1 MLLVFG
7 LIADTFAEPWA
18 NISNKSYKD
27 IRRSANGGVFGDDS
41 GDPGAAITI
50 DNCAFVN
57 CSVSKSRK
65 DSYAGGAIYVE
76 FPDVS
81 FFITSTHFVN
91 CSCDHVNF
99 GGGAI
104 FFFGNLLQCV
114 NCIFESDSASHS
126 GGAIFSWS
134 QRVIVNS
141 SRADNCTCKSS
152 GGFILSI
159 TTKEIILNGCNIN
172 NCGGQTDGAISGL
185 ETGLTCI
192 GCTFTN
198 CQAQKS
204 AGAIELASSSV
215 AKLEGCRFVGNKGG
229 NAGAILLNNTR
240 GARAFI
246 DECVFEDN
254 SGKYASFLLDSVPE
268 IRISDC
274 TLTFKAAPGTSNIA
288 LLERKSG
295 DSTIFFSGNAFHV
308 ISNADEMDGY
318 HLYCTAQA
326 KWSFSQVS
334 VFDVDKNKSLYFLHG
349 EPTGFSDF
357 CEFSFGGNK
366 KPLSAGAIAG
376 IVVAVLAVVIG
387 VAAVVWFFVIRP
399 RRSKTGFTRTTDGY
413 II

>member
-1 MLLVFG
+1 M
-7 LIADTFAEPWA
+7 
-18 NISNKSYKD
+18 
-27 IRRSANGGVFGDDS
+27 
-41 GDPGAAITI
+41 
-50 DNCAFVN
+50 N

-65 DSYAGGAIYVE
+65 DTYAGGAIYVE

-81 FFITSTHFVN
+81 VLITSTHFTN

-114 NCIFESDSASHS
+114 NCVFESDSASHS
-126 GGAIFSWS
+126 GGAIFSWA
-134 QRVIVNS
+134 QRLIVNS
-141 SRADNCTCKSS
+141 STADSCTCKSS

-159 TTKEIILNGCNIN
+159 TTNQIILNECNIN
-172 NCGGQTDGAISGL
+172 SCSGRTDGAISGL

-198 CQAQKS
+198 CETQKS

-215 AKLEGCRFVGNKGG
+215 KLERCRFVGNKGG
-229 NAGAILLNNTR
+229 NAGALILNNTR
-240 GARAFI
+240 SAQAFI

-254 SGKYASFLLDSVPE
+254 SGKYASFILDSVPE

-274 TLTFKAAPGTSNIA
+274 TLTFQAAPGTSNIA

-295 DSTIFFSGNAFHV
+295 DYTIFFSGNTFRAS
-308 ISNADEMDGY
+308 SNTDEMDVY
-318 HLYCTAQA
+318 HLYCTVQA
-326 KWSFSQVS
+326 NWSFSQVS
-334 VFDVDKNKSLYFLHG
+334 LFDVDKNKSLYFLYG

-357 CEFSFGGNK
+357 CEFSFSGNK

-376 IVVAVLAVVIG
+376 IVIAVLAIVIG
-387 VAAVVWFFVIRP
+387 VAVVVWFFVIRP